1 MLCAIACCWERDERH
16 RARTQTQQHVH
27 LCAAALLV
35 MADYSLPHHD
45 PRFTGANRRD
55 QPPRGP
61 SEKDRGRTTL
71 FGREPNAGCGKP
83 SKPDVLVT
91 PCAPE
96 MSKSHSKISCIALN
110 QKPTDVTAFVR
121 RLQARTN
128 HLSFRPLT
136 RFASVRTYR
145 IRRTSHSASF
155 ATASPLHTSFATRCP
170 PRPARGG
177 QPTGQRS
184 RWRLI
189 GRLETLCSID
199 VPVGLC
205 GQ

>member
-1 MLCAIACCWERDERH
+1 
-16 RARTQTQQHVH
+16 
-27 LCAAALLV
+27 

-121 RLQARTN
+121 RLQQPSELPPPHQICICSYISNTQDK
-128 HLSFRPLT
+128 SFCFFRDSKPSPYVF
-136 RFASVRTYR
+136 RDEVP
-145 IRRTSHSASF
+145 
-155 ATASPLHTSFATRCP
+155 ATAGTWRPTD
-170 PRPARGG
+170 RPAIAMATDRAAGDIV
-177 QPTGQRS
+177 QH
-184 RWRLI
+184 
-189 GRLETLCSID
+189 
-199 VPVGLC
+199 
-205 GQ
+205 